1 MNLRSSLRVNR
12 QGLFVHNMT
21 TCLPI
26 LPQKQEYGQEM
37 LKCLVFSLSIC
48 YNMGATHL
56 NILAM
61 LGAFYI
67 GKNATS
73 YFRTYMASEKM
84 CRSIRGHAFFGAW
97 LRLRTFLLPKKCVN
111 HQSI

>member
-1 MNLRSSLRVNR
+1 
-12 QGLFVHNMT
+12 
-21 TCLPI
+21 
-26 LPQKQEYGQEM
+26 
-37 LKCLVFSLSIC
+37 
-48 YNMGATHL
+48 MGATHL
-56 NILAM
+56 NISAM

-97 LRLRTFLLPKKCVN
+97 LRAAHFFILPKIKIRWYLRWKAKLE
-111 HQSI
+111 SINLILNLALMI

>member
-1 MNLRSSLRVNR
+1 
-12 QGLFVHNMT
+12 
-21 TCLPI
+21 
-26 LPQKQEYGQEM
+26 
-37 LKCLVFSLSIC
+37 
-48 YNMGATHL
+48 MGATHL
-56 NILAM
+56 NISAM

-97 LRLRTFLLPKKCVN
+97 LWLRTFLLSKNIHSFEEGKKN
-111 HQSI
+111 DNSKFLYA

>member
-1 MNLRSSLRVNR
+1 
-12 QGLFVHNMT
+12 
-21 TCLPI
+21 
-26 LPQKQEYGQEM
+26 
-37 LKCLVFSLSIC
+37 
-48 YNMGATHL
+48 MGATHL
-56 NILAM
+56 NISAM

-97 LRLRTFLLPKKCVN
+97 LRLRTFLLPAKGCAILPLMKKQIREIYEAHCEKV
-111 HQSI
+111 